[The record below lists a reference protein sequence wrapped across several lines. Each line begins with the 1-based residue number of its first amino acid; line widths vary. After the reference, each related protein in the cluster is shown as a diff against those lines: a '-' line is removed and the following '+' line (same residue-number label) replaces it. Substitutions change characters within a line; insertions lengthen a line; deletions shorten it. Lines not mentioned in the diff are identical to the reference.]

1 MRNTSSKSDVG
12 GAAEE
17 EVHGAVRMGLVG
29 TRGSLERAVMIA
41 LPQNPTVKSRFILN
55 EQSIVMRAILWP

>member
-17 EVHGAVRMGLVG
+17 VHGAVRMGLVG
-29 TRGSLERAVMIA
+29 RRGSLERAVMIA
-41 LPQNPTVKSRFILN
+41 LPQNLTVKSRFILN
-55 EQSIVMRAILWP
+55 ERSIVMGAILWP